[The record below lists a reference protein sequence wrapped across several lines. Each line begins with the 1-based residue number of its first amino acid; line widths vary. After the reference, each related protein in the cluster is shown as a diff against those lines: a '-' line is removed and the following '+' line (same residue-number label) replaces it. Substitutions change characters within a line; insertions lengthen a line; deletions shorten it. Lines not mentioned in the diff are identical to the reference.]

1 MFVGLM
7 HDTVVRFYQLD
18 IKMASDVNQA
28 ECLTNLLTSLVLKS
42 PIYNSVHSLF
52 QLVHRNQHVRE
63 SMKVVS
69 LLRKR
74 ETLASELQIDTR
86 ALGSSLLKRQGVE
99 DPSD

>member
-18 IKMASDVNQA
+18 IKMASDVSQA
-28 ECLTNLLTSLVLKS
+28 ECLSNLLTSLVLKS

-86 ALGSSLLKRQGVE
+86 ALGSSLLKRQGIE

>member
-74 ETLASELQIDTR
+74 ETLARELQIDTR

>member
-1 MFVGLM
+1 LFVGLM

>member
-1 MFVGLM
+1 M

-52 QLVHRNQHVRE
+52 QLVHRNKHVRE

>member
-1 MFVGLM
+1 M

-52 QLVHRNQHVRE
+52 QLVHRNQHVKE
-63 SMKVVS
+63 SMKAVS

-99 DPSD
+99 HPSD

>member
-1 MFVGLM
+1 M